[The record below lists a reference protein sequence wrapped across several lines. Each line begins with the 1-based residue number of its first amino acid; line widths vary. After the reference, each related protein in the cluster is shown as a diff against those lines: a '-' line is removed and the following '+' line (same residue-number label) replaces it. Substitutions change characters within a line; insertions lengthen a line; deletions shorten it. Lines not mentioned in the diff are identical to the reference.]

1 MSSTTIHIHTTTSR
15 IGLLSA
21 PSTAYIITVI
31 LIGIIVVILMY
42 FCISENSRNVMI
54 TLFYWFCLFIVKIIM
69 FVPAL
74 LALLCCYSYKAFVFI
89 GQKIK
94 KKSRIE
100 VVLHTIVVINNTDS
114 IIDDTPINSSADTTM
129 NTPIDSI
136 TDTINF
142 IIKCY
147 SCS

>member
-1 MSSTTIHIHTTTSR
+1 MSNTTIHTSTTTSR

-42 FCISENSRNVMI
+42 FCINDHTRHIMI
-54 TLFYWFCLFIVKIIM
+54 KCSYFLFLLIIKIIL

-74 LALLCCYSYKAFVFI
+74 LVLLYCYSYKTFVFI
-89 GQKIK
+89 AKKFK
-94 KKSRIE
+94 KKSQID
-100 VVLHTIVVINNTDS
+100 VVLHTIVIINNTDS
-114 IIDDTPINSSADTTM
+114 TTDTNIDKISY
-129 NTPIDSI
+129 
-136 TDTINF
+136 TINF
-142 IIKCY
+142 ILKCY

>member
-1 MSSTTIHIHTTTSR
+1 MSNITIHTSTTTSR

-31 LIGIIVVILMY
+31 LICIIIVILMY

-54 TLFYWFCLFIVKIIM
+54 TLFYWFCSLILKIIILG
-69 FVPAL
+69 PAL
-74 LALLCCYSYKAFVFI
+74 LALLYCYSYKSFVFI
-89 GQKIK
+89 AKKFK
-94 KKSRIE
+94 KKSQIDI
-100 VVLHTIVVINNTDS
+100 VLHTIVVINNTDS
-114 IIDDTPINSSADTTM
+114 TTDTSIH
-129 NTPIDSI
+129 SI

-142 IIKCY
+142 ILKCY